1 MIKNSNHNADLLAE
15 KEIANR
21 LKAMTRLITRLKSQP
36 ILGQRNWTRDELYP
50 ADPNANPACSR
61 SGWK

>member
-36 ILGQRNWTRDELYP
+36 ILGQRNWTRDQLYP

>member
-21 LKAMTRLITRLKSQP
+21 LKAITRLITRLKSQP

-61 SGWK
+61 SG

>member
-1 MIKNSNHNADLLAE
+1 MIKNSNHNAELLAE

>member
-21 LKAMTRLITRLKSQP
+21 LKAMTRLIARLKSQP

>member
-1 MIKNSNHNADLLAE
+1 MTKNSNKYADLLAE
-15 KEIANR
+15 EEISNR

-36 ILGQRNWTRDELYP
+36 ILGQKNWTRDELYP
-50 ADPNANPACSR
+50 ADPNAKPACSR

>member
-50 ADPNANPACSR
+50 ADPNTNPACSR

>member
-21 LKAMTRLITRLKSQP
+21 LKAMTRLITRLKSQA

>member
-1 MIKNSNHNADLLAE
+1 MINNSNHNADLLAE